1 MPRAYWWDL
10 HGHGAVDVGAVDTCP
25 GPLQRGHHVRVRVA
39 VVVVPARADQ
49 RVPGPDRGEERRV
62 GGAAAVVR
70 DLEQARAQPTG
81 RRQQSLLGDVLGV
94 AGEQRAPVAVVDAQ
108 DQ

>member
-1 MPRAYWWDL
+1 
-10 HGHGAVDVGAVDTCP
+10 
-25 GPLQRGHHVRVRVA
+25 
-39 VVVVPARADQ
+39 
-49 RVPGPDRGEERRV
+49 
-62 GGAAAVVR
+62 VVR

-94 AGEQRAPVAVVDAQ
+94 AGEQRAPIAVVDAQ